1 MTRIIAIANQKG
13 GVGKT
18 TTAINLSAALAHF
31 GKDVLLID
39 FDAQGNSGRG
49 LGIDVTSL
57 RETVYDA
64 VISHADVNTLIKPTS
79 VDKLSILPSNL
90 KLASLD
96 SYLVAQGSQNPFF
109 LLKDTLKKIKTVY
122 DYIIIDC
129 PPSLGLLNVNALVA
143 SNEVIVPVQCE
154 YFAMEAVAAILS
166 SITKVQNDYN
176 PELKIEGF
184 LLTMY
189 DPRTSLDTEVAMSLG
204 VVALVGAPSSG
215 KSTLFNRIVGERKSI
230 VEETPGIT
238 RDRLYSRANWLTKD
252 FTIIDTGGVQIKN
265 VPFQTEIRAQVEIAI
280 EEADLIIFVV
290 DGNKGLTG
298 DDRMVKCLWTSIF

>member
-64 VISHADVNTLIKPTS
+64 VICHADVNVLIKPTA
-79 VDKLSILPSNL
+79 VEKLWLLPSNL

-96 SYLVAQGSQNPFF
+96 SYLVSQGAQNPFF
-109 LLKDTLKKIKTVY
+109 LLKDTLKKIKANF

-176 PELKIEGF
+176 PDLKIEGF

-189 DPRTSLDTEVAMSLG
+189 DPRTSLDTEVAMQ
-204 VVALVGAPSSG
+204 VRR
-215 KSTLFNRIVGERKSI
+215 LFKENTFS
-230 VEETPGIT
+230 
-238 RDRLYSRANWLTKD
+238 
-252 FTIIDTGGVQIKN
+252 
-265 VPFQTEIRAQVEIAI
+265 
-280 EEADLIIFVV
+280 
-290 DGNKGLTG
+290 
-298 DDRMVKCLWTSIF
+298 TSIPRNVSIPESSARGEPVTTWRPSAQGSLAYFALAREVMEHE